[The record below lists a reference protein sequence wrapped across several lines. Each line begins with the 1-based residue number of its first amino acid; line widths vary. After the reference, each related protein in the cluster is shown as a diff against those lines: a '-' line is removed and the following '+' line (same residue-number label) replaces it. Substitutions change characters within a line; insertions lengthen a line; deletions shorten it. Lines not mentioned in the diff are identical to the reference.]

1 MANRTF
7 FNDWEGDN
15 SSMNVTPSHDNNND
29 VTFNDQNAIGA
40 AQMPIQNIP
49 LPPDHHGLAPGA
61 SGPTWVQAQQF
72 YAKKSQPPL
81 QSQAP
86 EPEDECESPCECCDP
101 DDSSDP
107 NAELNALCPQ
117 YNTPKQSLQ
126 TPKASEMT
134 FFDAGIDVGQYDVG
148 RKDNHPRT
156 VRLRDGA
163 AHPVTPG
170 PARSAVATHQKRH
183 SKNIKMCMAPNPNE
197 GELELQLNPS
207 ELTFF
212 DDAMAG
218 PSSSEIECQ
227 RPRTPFPTPE
237 QASGVGAKRKLLTNN
252 GGEQKD
258 PPKRTRLS
266 RTDESMNTST
276 DIDAMIRTKRSEME
290 RADAV
295 HQEKIRTLVSLI
307 PIVCDSGNRYPEPV
321 VSASLTS
328 MTEMLT
334 NHQPSLVEE
343 LLRNKPNILRH
354 LDDLSYRNQTKEEV
368 VKAVFQIV
376 SVIASGCIR
385 VLLSSGDNDKY
396 FKSLLKRFLKSEF
409 KEVAA
414 NAKELIESCKTR
426 V

>member
-40 AQMPIQNIP
+40 AQIPIQNIP

-72 YAKKSQPPL
+72 YAKKSQPPP
-81 QSQAP
+81 QSQ
-86 EPEDECESPCECCDP
+86 

-237 QASGVGAKRKLLTNN
+237 QALGVGAKRKLLTNN
-252 GGEQKD
+252 GEEQKD

-414 NAKELIESCKTR
+414 NAKELIENCKTR

>member
-7 FNDWEGDN
+7 FNDWEGDD

-61 SGPTWVQAQQF
+61 SGPTWVHAQQF
-72 YAKKSQPPL
+72 YAKKSQPQPAP
-81 QSQAP
+81 QSQ
-86 EPEDECESPCECCDP
+86 DDP
-101 DDSSDP
+101 SDP

-134 FFDAGIDVGQYDVG
+134 FYDAGIDVGQYDVG

-183 SKNIKMCMAPNPNE
+183 SKNIKMCMAPNPTE

-212 DDAMAG
+212 DPA
-218 PSSSEIECQ
+218 SNEIECQ

-252 GGEQKD
+252 GEEQKD

-343 LLRNKPNILRH
+343 LLRNKPNILKH

-414 NAKELIESCKTR
+414 NAKELIENCKTR

>member
-7 FNDWEGDN
+7 FNEWEGDN

-40 AQMPIQNIP
+40 AQIPIQNIP

-72 YAKKSQPPL
+72 YAKKSQPPP
-81 QSQAP
+81 QSQ
-86 EPEDECESPCECCDP
+86 

-252 GGEQKD
+252 GEEQKD

-343 LLRNKPNILRH
+343 LLRNKPNILKH

-414 NAKELIESCKTR
+414 NAKELIENCKTR

>member
-72 YAKKSQPPL
+72 YAKKSQPPP
-81 QSQAP
+81 QSQ
-86 EPEDECESPCECCDP
+86 

-252 GGEQKD
+252 GEEQKD

-414 NAKELIESCKTR
+414 NAKELIENCKTR

>member
-1 MANRTF
+1 
-7 FNDWEGDN
+7 
-15 SSMNVTPSHDNNND
+15 
-29 VTFNDQNAIGA
+29 
-40 AQMPIQNIP
+40 
-49 LPPDHHGLAPGA
+49 
-61 SGPTWVQAQQF
+61 
-72 YAKKSQPPL
+72 
-81 QSQAP
+81 
-86 EPEDECESPCECCDP
+86 
-101 DDSSDP
+101 
-107 NAELNALCPQ
+107 
-117 YNTPKQSLQ
+117 
-126 TPKASEMT
+126 
-134 FFDAGIDVGQYDVG
+134 
-148 RKDNHPRT
+148 
-156 VRLRDGA
+156 
-163 AHPVTPG
+163 
-170 PARSAVATHQKRH
+170 
-183 SKNIKMCMAPNPNE
+183 
-197 GELELQLNPS
+197 
-207 ELTFF
+207 
-212 DDAMAG
+212 
-218 PSSSEIECQ
+218 
-227 RPRTPFPTPE
+227 
-237 QASGVGAKRKLLTNN
+237 
-252 GGEQKD
+252 
-258 PPKRTRLS
+258 
-266 RTDESMNTST
+266 MNTST

-343 LLRNKPNILRH
+343 LLRNKPNILKH

-414 NAKELIESCKTR
+414 NAKELIENCKTR